1 MPHVRPRPGER
12 ELHPEF
18 GSARESGKI
27 AHITRLSEEPGI
39 RSCWRPVAELWASDS
54 SYPIATAAA
63 EQNFDVPGDRFDYF
77 HRSFGPRDQRP
88 IERDIAGKAGG
99 KGRILMSANGKSAA
113 LASYA
118 LLDLIYDLRFP
129 IGDGIV
135 ESVQLVNRQLEK
147 W

>member
-1 MPHVRPRPGER
+1 
-12 ELHPEF
+12 
-18 GSARESGKI
+18 
-27 AHITRLSEEPGI
+27 
-39 RSCWRPVAELWASDS
+39 
-54 SYPIATAAA
+54 
-63 EQNFDVPGDRFDYF
+63 
-77 HRSFGPRDQRP
+77 
-88 IERDIAGKAGG
+88 
-99 KGRILMSANGKSAA
+99 MSANGKSAA